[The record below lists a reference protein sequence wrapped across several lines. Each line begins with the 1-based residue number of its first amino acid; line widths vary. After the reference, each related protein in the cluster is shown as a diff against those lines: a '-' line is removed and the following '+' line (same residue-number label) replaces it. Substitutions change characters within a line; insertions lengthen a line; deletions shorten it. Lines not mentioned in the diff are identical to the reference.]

1 MSTLGYK
8 SKVNL
13 QTLAEANT
21 DDKVEENKL
30 VKIFTYILLVPDK
43 KESIL
48 LSSEIPDQP

>member
-13 QTLAEANT
+13 QTLAEANM
-21 DDKVEENKL
+21 DDRVEENKF
-30 VKIFTYILLVPDK
+30 VKIFTCILLVPDK

-48 LSSEIPDQP
+48 LSSGNS